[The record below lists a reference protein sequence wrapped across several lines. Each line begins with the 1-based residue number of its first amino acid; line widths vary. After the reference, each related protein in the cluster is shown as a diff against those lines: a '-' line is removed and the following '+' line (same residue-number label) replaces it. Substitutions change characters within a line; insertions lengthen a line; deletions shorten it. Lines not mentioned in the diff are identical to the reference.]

1 MGEMTSKKRDD
12 INCTFTNCSLTT
24 PVVCEET
31 GGRLKV
37 IQEINIHYFN

>member
-1 MGEMTSKKRDD
+1 MGEVSSKNKKDV
-12 INCTFTNCSLTT
+12 NATFTNASLTT

-37 IQEINIHYFN
+37 IIY